1 MDPKTIK
8 KAEEV
13 AAYGVTEARNWQT
26 AAMLLVANE
35 LRLLREVIEK
45 NAGGAK

>member
-1 MDPKTIK
+1 MDRNTIK

-13 AAYGVTEARNWQT
+13 AAKGVLDGHNRQT

-35 LRLLREVIEK
+35 LRLLREALTGEVQR
-45 NAGGAK
+45 